1 MTTHPAIPNAPGTPR
16 RRRTGVPVPGRRR
29 GFTLLEIILSSVLG
43 SVIVIATWSLFSTV
57 NAADRRSRERA
68 SDAIQLSNVHRV
80 LSRAFQTIQTA
91 ERTRVV
97 SAQPNTANLAIP
109 SSFEGINPDEA
120 AKRGRVP
127 RVVLGPDPGR
137 SGQRL
142 EMVLAE
148 APIRGARLQRAG
160 YDPSTNAV
168 RGAFRLAPSERG
180 PRGSH
185 DLVWEMYQPLESET
199 DVDADRSVSATR
211 VIAEGLEDLRIRFW
225 KSEPRSQELKPMMT
239 AEVVLEA
246 DLPAYA
252 EVAVRLASGRTVN
265 WMFEIGWTPGP
276 EPLAA
281 SSPGLIPPETDP
293 AGGPSPASSG
303 GTGASARGS
312 TGASGSGSGGRSGA
326 DGGVSVPPE
335 SIAENR
341 ALEEIKRRRE
351 EELRVRDLPR

>member
-1 MTTHPAIPNAPGTPR
+1 MTPHPARTNCLATSR
-16 RRRTGVPVPGRRR
+16 RQRAGVVSRGPRR
-29 GFTLLEIILSSVLG
+29 GFTLVEIILASVLG
-43 SVIVIATWSLFSTV
+43 SLIVVASWSLFSTV

-68 SDAIQLSNVHRV
+68 SDTIQLSNVHRV

-109 SSFEGINPDEA
+109 STFEGTNPDEA

-127 RVVLGPDPGR
+127 RVILEQDQGR
-137 SGQRL
+137 PGQRL

-199 DVDADRSVSATR
+199 DAEAERSVSATR

-293 AGGPSPASSG
+293 AGGPSPASG
-303 GTGASARGS
+303 GSGASARGS
-312 TGASGSGSGGRSGA
+312 SGTSGSGAGGRSGA

>member
-1 MTTHPAIPNAPGTPR
+1 MTPR
-16 RRRTGVPVPGRRR
+16 PPTPDRPAPRRA
-29 GFTLLEIILSSVLG
+29 FTLLEIMLATVLG
-43 SVIVIATWSLFSTV
+43 SLIVIATWSLFSTV
-57 NAADRRSRERA
+57 NAADQRSRQRA
-68 SDAIQLSNVHRV
+68 ADTIQLSNIHRV

-91 ERTRVV
+91 ERTRVI
-97 SAQPNTANLAIP
+97 SAQPTTANLAIP
-109 SSFEGINPDEA
+109 SSFEGSNPDEA

-127 RVVLGPDPGR
+127 RVILAQEPERP
-137 SGQRL
+137 GQRL

-148 APIRGARLQRAG
+148 APIRGARLLRAG

-168 RGAFRLAPSERG
+168 RGAFRLAPSTRG
-180 PRGSH
+180 PRGSY
-185 DLVWEMYQPLESET
+185 DLVWEMYQPLESEHDT
-199 DVDADRSVSATR
+199 EAERSVSASR

-252 EVAVRLASGRTVN
+252 EVAVRLASGRSVN

-281 SSPGLIPPETDP
+281 SAPGLIPPETDP
-293 AGGPSPASSG
+293 AGGPSPAPG
-303 GTGASARGS
+303 GGAAPGASARGPGDPR
-312 TGASGSGSGGRSGA
+312 TAGRSSA
-326 DGGVSVPPE
+326 EGGVSVPPE